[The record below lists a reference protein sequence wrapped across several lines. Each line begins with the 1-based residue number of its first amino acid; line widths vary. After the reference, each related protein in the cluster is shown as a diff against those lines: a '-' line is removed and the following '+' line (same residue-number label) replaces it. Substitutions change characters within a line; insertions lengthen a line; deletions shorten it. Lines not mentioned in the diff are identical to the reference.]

1 MNPYYW
7 FCYHLIKLVGRIFFR
22 LRVVHRER
30 MINRGPVILASNHE
44 SYLDPPLVGSV
55 ADRAIFF
62 LARKS
67 LLGGPFF
74 GWLLPKLNVIPV
86 DLEGKDRSALKA
98 LIRILKAG
106 EGTLVFP
113 EGERTLDGR
122 LRPALPGLGFV
133 IAKTLAPV
141 VPMRIFGARE
151 AWPRGSGRCAFQA
164 HHRRG
169 GSAHLFYR
177 RRSSAAWERCLL
189 SAQPARDGRNRHAF
203 TRLTALRE
211 TEEQRTVP
219 KVKSSSGKKNTADPS
234 RAPRT
239 GLGLM
244 LVIFIGLALVA
255 IYANVQKARREKIE
269 RVIITPVSTVMPA
282 ASPAR

>member
-1 MNPYYW
+1 LNPYYW
-7 FCYHLIKLVGRIFFR
+7 FCYHLIRLVGRVFFR

-30 MINRGPVILASNHE
+30 VINHGPVILASNHE

-62 LARKS
+62 LARKT
-67 LLGGPFF
+67 LLAGPFF

-86 DLEGKDRSALKA
+86 DQEGNDRSALKA
-98 LIRILKAG
+98 LIRILKVG

-151 AWPRGSGRCAFQA
+151 ALPRGSGRA
-164 HHRRG
+164 HFCPITIVVG
-169 GSAHLFYR
+169 EPIYFT
-177 RRSSAAWERCLL
+177 AADLQPPGRELYARL
-189 SAQPARDGRNRHAF
+189 SQRVMDAIA
-203 TRLTALRE
+203 AL
-211 TEEQRTVP
+211 
-219 KVKSSSGKKNTADPS
+219 SLD
-234 RAPRT
+234 
-239 GLGLM
+239 
-244 LVIFIGLALVA
+244 
-255 IYANVQKARREKIE
+255 
-269 RVIITPVSTVMPA
+269 
-282 ASPAR
+282 

>member
-7 FCYHLIKLVGRIFFR
+7 ICYHLIKLGGRLFFR

-30 MINRGPVILASNHE
+30 MINHGPVILASNHE

-67 LLGGPFF
+67 LLDSPFF

-86 DLEGKDRSALKA
+86 DQEGGDRSALKA

-113 EGERTLDGR
+113 EGERTFDGR
-122 LRPALPGLGFV
+122 LRPVLPGLGFV

-151 AWPRGSGRCAFQA
+151 AWPRGSNRVRFRPITVVVGEPIHFT
-164 HHRRG
+164 
-169 GSAHLFYR
+169 
-177 RRSSAAWERCLL
+177 AADLHPPGKDVYQRL
-189 SAQPARDGRNRHAF
+189 SQRVMDAIA
-203 TRLTALRE
+203 AL
-211 TEEQRTVP
+211 
-219 KVKSSSGKKNTADPS
+219 SLD
-234 RAPRT
+234 
-239 GLGLM
+239 
-244 LVIFIGLALVA
+244 
-255 IYANVQKARREKIE
+255 
-269 RVIITPVSTVMPA
+269 
-282 ASPAR
+282 